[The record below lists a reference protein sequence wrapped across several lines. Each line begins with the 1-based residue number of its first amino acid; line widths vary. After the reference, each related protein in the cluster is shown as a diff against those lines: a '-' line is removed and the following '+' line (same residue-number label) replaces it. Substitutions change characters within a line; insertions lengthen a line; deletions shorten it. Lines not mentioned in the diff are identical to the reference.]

1 LTVTDRPEEQAVE
14 AADTRTAVIPVKGM
28 HCATCALSISKT
40 LHKREGVRAADV
52 SYGTEKAVVEYDP
65 EKISLEEI
73 GSAIRELEY
82 EPVLPSEAETSREV
96 TLKIVG
102 MTCAACVAAVEKALK
117 KVDGVMDAVVN
128 LATEKAFVRYDPRR
142 VSILDLREAV
152 RGAGYDVS
160 EEEEVDIYQENLEV
174 VRRRMLL
181 SWAFT
186 GPIILWM
193 IPHMVFGVAW
203 PSHFI
208 FNLGVTILSA
218 PVIFWV
224 GWPTIRSAYA
234 SVTHG
239 SANMDVLIAMGTII
253 AWLTGPAS
261 FVTPLF
267 NYAGSSTM
275 ILSFH
280 LTGRYYEAL
289 AKGRSSQAIRSLLK
303 LEAKTATVLVDGEE
317 REVPVEQ
324 LGVGAVMVVRP
335 GEKVPTDGVVVFG
348 ESSVDESMATGES
361 MPVSK
366 HVGDEVIGATVNQE
380 GLLHVE
386 ASRIGK
392 DTFLAQIVRMVEE
405 AQGTKVPIQKFA
417 DDVIAVFVPVVIGVA
432 ALTLVAWLV
441 VPGPLNGVLAWGDR
455 FIPWVDTSLPQV
467 MLAISAMISVLVIAC
482 PCSLGLA
489 TPTALMVGTGMGA
502 QNGILIRRGE
512 AIQTMKEVKAV
523 VLDKTGTITKG
534 QPEVTDVVAV
544 DPELSMDRVIY
555 YAASL
560 EQGSEHPLARAVVK
574 TAVERRIELSQPE
587 GFQALKGQGV
597 RGSVEDV
604 EVVVGKPSLVEERL
618 SSEAEAEFTRLQGE
632 AKTVVAVGL
641 NGRLIG
647 LLAVA
652 DTLKE
657 DSVAAVRELES
668 MGLKT
673 IMLTGD
679 NRATADAIAAKV
691 GIGEVYAEVM
701 PDEKVRVVMEA
712 QEKYGMVAMVGDGIN
727 DAPALAQANVGVAI
741 GTGTDIAIESG
752 DIILVRGDLSGLVT
766 AINLSHATFDKIRM
780 GLFWAFFYNV
790 VAIPLAVLGFLH
802 PVIAETAMAMSSIT
816 VVTNANLLRRAR
828 IKPSYQAR
836 SR

>member
-1 LTVTDRPEEQAVE
+1 VTDKPDDAE
-14 AADTRTAVIPVKGM
+14 TRTAVIPVKGM

-40 LHKREGVRAADV
+40 LHGRPGVKSVDV

-65 EKISLEEI
+65 EKVSLEEI
-73 GSAIRELEY
+73 GDTIRELDY
-82 EPVLPSEAETSREV
+82 EPVMPSEAETSREV
-96 TLKIVG
+96 TLLIVG

-117 KVDGVMDAVVN
+117 RVPGVEDAVVN
-128 LATEKAFVRYDPRR
+128 LATEKAVVRYDPRR

-160 EEEEVDIYQENLEV
+160 GEEEVDVYQENLEA
-174 VRRRMLL
+174 VRRRMLTA
-181 SWAFT
+181 WALT
-186 GPIILWM
+186 VPIILWM
-193 IPHMVFGVAW
+193 VPEMLFGVMW
-203 PSHFI
+203 PSAVV
-208 FNLGVTILSA
+208 FNVGITVLSA

-234 SVTHG
+234 SLTHG

-261 FVTPLF
+261 FVSPLF

-275 ILSFH
+275 ILAFH

-289 AKGRSSQAIRSLLK
+289 AKGQSSQAIRGLLK

-324 LGVGAVMVVRP
+324 LSVGDVMVVRP
-335 GEKVPTDGVVVFG
+335 GEKVPTDGVVVYG

-392 DTFLAQIVRMVEE
+392 DTFLAQIIKMVEE
-405 AQGTKVPIQKFA
+405 AQGTKVPIQRFA
-417 DDVIAVFVPVVIGVA
+417 DEVIAVFVPVVIGVA

-441 VPGPLNGVLAWGDR
+441 VPGPLDAVLAWGGR
-455 FIPWVDTSLPQV
+455 FIPWVNTDLPQA
-467 MLAISAMISVLVIAC
+467 MLAVSAMISVLVIAC

-502 QNGILIRRGE
+502 RNGILIRRGE
-512 AIQTMKEVKAV
+512 AIQTMKEVRAV

-534 QPEVTDVVAV
+534 QPEVTDVVALGEI
-544 DPELSMDRVIY
+544 PEERVVY

-574 TAVERRIELSQPE
+574 TAMERGVELSQPT
-587 GFQALKGQGV
+587 GFKALKGQGV
-597 RGSVEDV
+597 TGKVDGV
-604 EVVVGKPSLVEERL
+604 EVAVGKPSLVASGL
-618 SSEAEAEFTRLQGE
+618 PAEAEADFNRLQAE
-632 AKTVVAVGL
+632 AKTVVAVGV
-641 NGRLIG
+641 GGG
-647 LLAVA
+647 LAGLMAVA

-657 DSVAAVRELES
+657 DSTAAVHELEK

-691 GIGEVYAEVM
+691 GINEVYAEVM
-701 PDEKVRVVMEA
+701 PDEKVRVVTEA
-712 QEKYGMVAMVGDGIN
+712 QQRYGMVAMVGDGIN

-802 PVIAETAMAMSSIT
+802 PVIAESAMAMSSIT

-828 IKPSYQAR
+828 IKPSYM
-836 SR
+836 S

>member
-1 LTVTDRPEEQAVE
+1 VTDQPEK
-14 AADTRTAVIPVKGM
+14 AADTRTVVIPVKGM
-28 HCATCALSISKT
+28 NCATCALSISKT
-40 LHKREGVRAADV
+40 LYKREGVRAADV

-73 GSAIRELEY
+73 GDAIRELEY
-82 EPVLPSEAETSREV
+82 EPVLPSEAEASREV
-96 TLKIVG
+96 TLRIVG
-102 MTCAACVAAVEKALK
+102 MTCAACVAAVERALK
-117 KVDGVMDAVVN
+117 KVPGVMDAVVN

-152 RGAGYDVS
+152 RGAGYDVAG
-160 EEEEVDIYQENLEV
+160 EEEVDVYQEQLGV
-174 VRRRMLL
+174 VRRRMLTA
-181 SWAFT
+181 WALT
-186 GPIILWM
+186 IPIVVWM
-193 IPHMVFGVAW
+193 VPEMVFGVMW
-203 PSHFI
+203 PSALV
-208 FNLGVTILSA
+208 FNVGITLLSA
-218 PVIFWV
+218 PVVFWV

-261 FVTPLF
+261 FVSPLF

-289 AKGRSSQAIRSLLK
+289 AKGRSSQAIRSLLR
-303 LEAKTATVLVDGEE
+303 LEAKTATVLVEGEE
-317 REVPVEQ
+317 REVPVER
-324 LGVGAVMVVRP
+324 LNVGDVMVVRP
-335 GEKVPTDGVVVFG
+335 GEKVPTDGVVVYG

-405 AQGTKVPIQKFA
+405 AQGTKVPIQRFA

-441 VPGPLNGVLAWGDR
+441 LPGPLDAVLAWGDR
-455 FIPWVDTSLPQV
+455 FIPWVDTSLPQA

-555 YAASL
+555 YAGSL

-574 TAVERRIELSQPE
+574 AAVERRIELSQPE

-597 RGSVEDV
+597 KGAVEGL
-604 EVVVGKPSLVEERL
+604 EVTVGKPSLVEAGL
-618 SSEAEAEFTRLQGE
+618 SSGAEAEFNRLQGE

-641 NGRLIG
+641 GGRLVG

-657 DSVAAVRELES
+657 DSMAAVRELES

-816 VVTNANLLRRAR
+816 VVTNANLLRSVR
-828 IKPSYQAR
+828 IKPSYLD
-836 SR
+836 

>member
-1 LTVTDRPEEQAVE
+1 VTDKPDEGG
-14 AADTRTAVIPVKGM
+14 TRTAVIPVKGM
-28 HCATCALSISKT
+28 TCATCAMSISKT
-40 LHKREGVRAADV
+40 LHGRPGVRAADV
-52 SYGTEKAVVEYDP
+52 NFGTEKAVVEYDP
-65 EKISLEEI
+65 DEVSLEEI
-73 GSAIRELEY
+73 GDAIRELEY
-82 EPVLPSEAETSREV
+82 EPVLPSEAEGSREV
-96 TLKIVG
+96 TLVIVG
-102 MTCAACVAAVEKALK
+102 MTCAACVAAVERALK
-117 KVDGVMDAVVN
+117 RVPGVLDAVVN

-152 RGAGYDVS
+152 RGAGYDVAG
-160 EEEEVDIYQENLEV
+160 EEEVDVYQENLEA
-174 VRRRMLL
+174 VRRRMLTA
-181 SWAFT
+181 WALT
-186 GPIILWM
+186 IPIIVWM
-193 IPHMVFGVAW
+193 IPEMLFGVMW
-203 PSHFI
+203 PSAFI
-208 FNLGVTILSA
+208 FNVGITLISA

-239 SANMDVLIAMGTII
+239 SANMDVLIAMGTTI

-261 FVTPLF
+261 FVSPLF

-275 ILSFH
+275 ILAFH

-289 AKGRSSQAIRSLLK
+289 AKGQSSQAIRSLLK
-303 LEAKTATVLVDGEE
+303 LEAKTAKVLVDGEE
-317 REVPVEQ
+317 REVSVEQ
-324 LGVGAVMVVRP
+324 VSVGDVMVVKP
-335 GEKVPTDGVVVFG
+335 GEKVPTDGVVVYG

-366 HVGDEVIGATVNQE
+366 RVGDEVIGATVNQE

-392 DTFLAQIVRMVEE
+392 DTFLAQIIRMVEE
-405 AQGTKVPIQKFA
+405 AQGSKVPIQKFA
-417 DDVIAVFVPVVIGVA
+417 DDVIAVFVPIVIGIAV
-432 ALTLVAWLV
+432 LTLAAWLA
-441 VPGPLNGVLAWGDR
+441 VPGPLNAVLAWGGKY
-455 FIPWVDTSLPQV
+455 IPWVNTGLPQA

-512 AIQTMKEVKAV
+512 AIQTMKEVEAV

-534 QPEVTDVVAV
+534 QPEVTDVAAFN
-544 DPELSMDRVIY
+544 EHQEERVIY

-574 TAVERRIELSQPE
+574 TAVERGVELSQPL
-587 GFQALKGQGV
+587 GFQALKGRGV
-597 RGSVEDV
+597 TGSVAGV
-604 EVVVGKPSLVEERL
+604 EVAVGKPGLVASGL
-618 SSEAEAEFTRLQGE
+618 PAEAESEFNRLQSE
-632 AKTVVAVGL
+632 AKTVVAVGVGGEL
-641 NGRLIG
+641 AG

-657 DSVAAVRELES
+657 DSVEAVRELEK

-691 GIGEVYAEVM
+691 GISEVYAEVM
-701 PDEKVRVVMEA
+701 PDEKVRVVTEA
-712 QEKYGMVAMVGDGIN
+712 QERYGMVAMVGDGIN

-802 PVIAETAMAMSSIT
+802 PVIAESAMALSSIT

-828 IKPSYQAR
+828 IKPSYMD
-836 SR
+836 

>member
-1 LTVTDRPEEQAVE
+1 
-14 AADTRTAVIPVKGM
+14 M
-28 HCATCALSISKT
+28 
-40 LHKREGVRAADV
+40 
-52 SYGTEKAVVEYDP
+52 
-65 EKISLEEI
+65 
-73 GSAIRELEY
+73 
-82 EPVLPSEAETSREV
+82 
-96 TLKIVG
+96 
-102 MTCAACVAAVEKALK
+102 
-117 KVDGVMDAVVN
+117 
-128 LATEKAFVRYDPRR
+128 
-142 VSILDLREAV
+142 SILDLREAV
-152 RGAGYDVS
+152 RGAGYDVAG
-160 EEEEVDIYQENLEV
+160 EEEVDVYQENLEA
-174 VRRRMLL
+174 VRRRMLTA
-181 SWAFT
+181 WALT
-186 GPIILWM
+186 IPIIVWM
-193 IPHMVFGVAW
+193 IPEMLFGVMW
-203 PSHFI
+203 PSAFI
-208 FNLGVTILSA
+208 FNVGITLISA

-239 SANMDVLIAMGTII
+239 SANMDVLIAMGTTI

-261 FVTPLF
+261 FVSPLF

-275 ILSFH
+275 ILAFH

-289 AKGRSSQAIRSLLK
+289 AKGQSSQAIRSLLK
-303 LEAKTATVLVDGEE
+303 LEAKTAKVLVDGEE
-317 REVPVEQ
+317 REVSVEQ
-324 LGVGAVMVVRP
+324 VSVGDVMVVKP
-335 GEKVPTDGVVVFG
+335 GEKVPTDGVVVYG

-366 HVGDEVIGATVNQE
+366 RVGDEVIGATVNQE

-392 DTFLAQIVRMVEE
+392 DTFLAQIIRMVEE
-405 AQGTKVPIQKFA
+405 AQGSKVPIQKFA
-417 DDVIAVFVPVVIGVA
+417 DDVIAVFVPIVIGIAV
-432 ALTLVAWLV
+432 LTLVVWLA
-441 VPGPLNGVLAWGDR
+441 VPGPLNAVLAWGGKY
-455 FIPWVDTSLPQV
+455 IPWVNTGLPQA

-512 AIQTMKEVKAV
+512 AIQTMKEVRAV

-534 QPEVTDVVAV
+534 QPEVTDVAAFNKHQ
-544 DPELSMDRVIY
+544 EERVIF

-574 TAVERRIELSQPE
+574 TAVERGVELSQPV
-587 GFQALKGQGV
+587 GFQALKGRGV
-597 RGSVEDV
+597 TGSVDGV
-604 EVVVGKPSLVEERL
+604 EVAVGKPGLVASGL
-618 SSEAEAEFTRLQGE
+618 PAEAEAEFNRLQSE
-632 AKTVVAVGL
+632 AKTVVAVGVGGEL
-641 NGRLIG
+641 AG

-657 DSVAAVRELES
+657 DSVEAVRELEK

-691 GIGEVYAEVM
+691 GISEVYAEVM
-701 PDEKVRVVMEA
+701 PDEKVRVVTEA
-712 QEKYGMVAMVGDGIN
+712 QERYGMVAMVGDGIN

-802 PVIAETAMAMSSIT
+802 PVIAESAMALSSIT

-828 IKPSYQAR
+828 IKPSYMD
-836 SR
+836 

>member
-1 LTVTDRPEEQAVE
+1 
-14 AADTRTAVIPVKGM
+14 M
-28 HCATCALSISKT
+28 SISKT
-40 LHKREGVRAADV
+40 LHGRPGVRAADV
-52 SYGTEKAVVEYDP
+52 NFGTEKAVVEYDP
-65 EKISLEEI
+65 DEVSLEEI
-73 GSAIRELEY
+73 GDAIRELEY
-82 EPVLPSEAETSREV
+82 EPVLPSEAEESREV
-96 TLKIVG
+96 TLVIVG
-102 MTCAACVAAVEKALK
+102 MTCAACVAAVERALK
-117 KVDGVMDAVVN
+117 RVPGVLDAVVN

-152 RGAGYDVS
+152 RGAGYDVAG
-160 EEEEVDIYQENLEV
+160 EEEVDVYQENLEA
-174 VRRRMLL
+174 VRRRMLTA
-181 SWAFT
+181 WALT
-186 GPIILWM
+186 IPIIVWM
-193 IPHMVFGVAW
+193 IPEMLFGVMW
-203 PSHFI
+203 PSAFI
-208 FNLGVTILSA
+208 FNVGITLISA

-239 SANMDVLIAMGTII
+239 SANMDVLIAMGTTI

-261 FVTPLF
+261 FVSPLF

-275 ILSFH
+275 ILAFH

-289 AKGRSSQAIRSLLK
+289 AKGQSSQAIRSLLK
-303 LEAKTATVLVDGEE
+303 LEAKTAKVLVDGEE
-317 REVPVEQ
+317 REVSVEQ
-324 LGVGAVMVVRP
+324 VSVGDVMVVRP
-335 GEKVPTDGVVVFG
+335 GEKVPTDGVVVYG

-366 HVGDEVIGATVNQE
+366 RVGDEVIGATVNQE

-392 DTFLAQIVRMVEE
+392 DTFLAQIIRMVEE
-405 AQGTKVPIQKFA
+405 AQGSKVPIQKFA
-417 DDVIAVFVPVVIGVA
+417 DDVIAVFVPIVIGIAV
-432 ALTLVAWLV
+432 LTLVVWLA
-441 VPGPLNGVLAWGDR
+441 VPGPLNAVLSWGGKY
-455 FIPWVDTSLPQV
+455 IPWVNTGLPQA

-512 AIQTMKEVKAV
+512 AIQTMKEVEAV

-534 QPEVTDVVAV
+534 QPEVTDVATFN
-544 DPELSMDRVIY
+544 EHQEERVIY

-574 TAVERRIELSQPE
+574 TAVERGVELSQPT
-587 GFQALKGQGV
+587 GFQALKGRGV
-597 RGSVEDV
+597 TGSVDGV
-604 EVVVGKPSLVEERL
+604 EVAVGKPGLVASGL
-618 SSEAEAEFTRLQGE
+618 PAEAEAEFNRLQAE
-632 AKTVVAVGL
+632 AKTVVAVGVGGEL
-641 NGRLIG
+641 AG

-657 DSVAAVRELES
+657 DSVEAVRELEK

-679 NRATADAIAAKV
+679 NRATADAIAARL
-691 GIGEVYAEVM
+691 GISEVYAEVM
-701 PDEKVRVVMEA
+701 PDEKVRVVTEA
-712 QEKYGMVAMVGDGIN
+712 QERYGMVAMVGDGIN

-802 PVIAETAMAMSSIT
+802 PVIAESAMALSSIT
-816 VVTNANLLRRAR
+816 VVNNANLLRRAQ
-828 IKPSYQAR
+828 IKPSYLD
-836 SR
+836 

>member
-1 LTVTDRPEEQAVE
+1 MTVTDKLEEQA
-14 AADTRTAVIPVKGM
+14 AGTRTAVIPVKGM

-40 LHKREGVRAADV
+40 LHRREGVRAADV
-52 SYGTEKAVVEYDP
+52 SFGTEKAVVEYDP
-65 EKISLEEI
+65 EKISLDEI
-73 GSAIRELEY
+73 GGAIRELEY
-82 EPVLPSEAETSREV
+82 EPVLPSEAEQSREV
-96 TLKIVG
+96 TLMIVG

-117 KVDGVMDAVVN
+117 RVPGVLDAVVN

-152 RGAGYDVS
+152 RGAGYDVAG
-160 EEEEVDIYQENLEV
+160 EEEVDVYQENLQAV
-174 VRRRMLL
+174 KRRMLTA
-181 SWAFT
+181 WALT
-186 GPIILWM
+186 LPIIVWM
-193 IPHMVFGVAW
+193 IPEMLFGVMW
-203 PSHFI
+203 PSAFM
-208 FNLGVTILSA
+208 FNVGITLISA

-239 SANMDVLIAMGTII
+239 SANMDVLIAMGTTI

-261 FVTPLF
+261 FVSPLF

-275 ILSFH
+275 ILAFH

-289 AKGRSSQAIRSLLK
+289 AKGQSSQAIRSLLK

-324 LGVGAVMVVRP
+324 LSVSDVMVVRP
-335 GEKVPTDGVVVFG
+335 GEKVPTDGVVVYG

-392 DTFLAQIVRMVEE
+392 DTFLAQIIRMVEE
-405 AQGTKVPIQKFA
+405 AQGSKVPIQKFA
-417 DDVIAVFVPVVIGVA
+417 DDVIAVFVPIVIGMA
-432 ALTLVAWLV
+432 ALTLAAWLA
-441 VPGPLNGVLAWGDR
+441 VPGPLNAVLAWGDSY
-455 FIPWVDTSLPQV
+455 IPWVNTDLPQA

-512 AIQTMKEVKAV
+512 AIQTMKEVRAV

-534 QPEVTDVVAV
+534 QPEVTDVVALGGY
-544 DPELSMDRVIY
+544 PEERVVY

-574 TAVERRIELSQPE
+574 TAVERRIELSQPT
-587 GFQALKGQGV
+587 GFQALKGRGV
-597 RGSVEDV
+597 TGAVDGV
-604 EVVVGKPSLVEERL
+604 EVAVGKPGLVGSGL
-618 SSEAEAEFTRLQGE
+618 PSEAEAEFNRLQAE
-632 AKTVVAVGL
+632 AKTVVAVGVGGEL
-641 NGRLIG
+641 AGM
-647 LLAVA
+647 LAVA

-657 DSVAAVRELES
+657 DSVLAVRELES

-679 NRATADAIAAKV
+679 NRATANAIASMV

-701 PDEKVRVVMEA
+701 PDEKVRMVTEA
-712 QEKYGMVAMVGDGIN
+712 QERHGMVAMVGDGIN

-802 PVIAETAMAMSSIT
+802 PVIAESAMALSSIT

-828 IKPSYQAR
+828 IKPRYMN
-836 SR
+836 